1 MSENVFYL
9 KEIRILRVNPH
20 SEISSDLP
28 AGSYRSCV
36 ANGLILVSS
45 EAAGWLSDYE
55 RDSSSSFMLYLL

>member
-9 KEIRILRVNPH
+9 RKRKLGASLH

-28 AGSYRSCV
+28 AGSFRSCV

-55 RDSSSSFMLYLL
+55 RDSSYSLMLYLL